1 MGKMIGYVEG
11 AEIYLIVALLL
22 FLGVFISVLIYLFS
36 VSKEQLA
43 ALANLPLETSNNQE
57 HEV

>member
-11 AEIYLIVALLL
+11 AEIYLIIALLL

-43 ALANLPLETSNNQE
+43 ALANLPLEISNNQD

>member
-1 MGKMIGYVEG
+1 MIGYVEG
-11 AEIYLIVALLL
+11 AEIYLIIALLL

-43 ALANLPLETSNNQE
+43 ALANLPLEISNNQD